1 MPSGRLSLLRLLPRE
16 FQNVSMH
23 QLPEEVLVSVATS
36 KANKAFQWFRPALLA
51 PQENLALGLSAR
63 TDYMVS
69 ALGASESE

>member
-1 MPSGRLSLLRLLPRE
+1 MPSGLLSLLRLLPQE

-23 QLPEEVLVSVATS
+23 QLPKGLLVSVSTS
-36 KANKAFQWFRPALLA
+36 KANKAFQWFRLALLT

-69 ALGASESE
+69 TLEAAESE